1 MLIKAMQIFT
11 MLIFLILLILKDTK
25 SAIKNKLIDL
35 LNKIRV
41 CKFVTTL
48 AILTRKQKQL
58 LIRVIKMMY
67 LNQSILQ
74 LYQTYKNIL
83 QKARVQL

>member
-1 MLIKAMQIFT
+1 MQIFT

>member
-1 MLIKAMQIFT
+1 MLIKAIQVFT

-41 CKFVTTL
+41 RKFVTTL
-48 AILTRKQKQL
+48 AVLTRKQKQL

-67 LNQSILQ
+67 LNQSIL
-74 LYQTYKNIL
+74 
-83 QKARVQL
+83 

>member
-1 MLIKAMQIFT
+1 MLIKPMQVFT
-11 MLIFLILLILKDTK
+11 MLIFLILLILKDIK

-41 CKFVTTL
+41 RKFVTTL
-48 AILTRKQKQL
+48 AVLTRKQKQL

-67 LNQSILQ
+67 LNQSIL
-74 LYQTYKNIL
+74 
-83 QKARVQL
+83 

>member
-1 MLIKAMQIFT
+1 MLIKAMQVFT
-11 MLIFLILLILKDTK
+11 MLIFSILLILKDTK

-41 CKFVTTL
+41 RKFVTTL
-48 AILTRKQKQL
+48 AVLTRKQKQL

-67 LNQSILQ
+67 LNQSIL
-74 LYQTYKNIL
+74 
-83 QKARVQL
+83 

>member
-1 MLIKAMQIFT
+1 MLIKAMQVFT

-41 CKFVTTL
+41 RKFVTTL
-48 AILTRKQKQL
+48 AVLTRKQKQL
-58 LIRVIKMMY
+58 SIRVIKMMY
-67 LNQSILQ
+67 LNQSIL
-74 LYQTYKNIL
+74 
-83 QKARVQL
+83 

>member
-1 MLIKAMQIFT
+1 MLIKAMQVFT
-11 MLIFLILLILKDTK
+11 MLIFLILLIPKDTK

-48 AILTRKQKQL
+48 AILTRKQTQL

>member
-1 MLIKAMQIFT
+1 MLIKAMQVFT

-67 LNQSILQ
+67 LNQSIL
-74 LYQTYKNIL
+74 
-83 QKARVQL
+83 

>member
-1 MLIKAMQIFT
+1 MQVFT

-58 LIRVIKMMY
+58 LIRVIKIMY

>member
-1 MLIKAMQIFT
+1 MLMKAMQVFT
-11 MLIFLILLILKDTK
+11 VLIFLILLILKDTK

>member
-1 MLIKAMQIFT
+1 MLIKAMQVFT

>member
-1 MLIKAMQIFT
+1 MLIKAMQVFT

-41 CKFVTTL
+41 RKFVTTL
-48 AILTRKQKQL
+48 AVLTRKQKQL

-67 LNQSILQ
+67 LNQSIL
-74 LYQTYKNIL
+74 
-83 QKARVQL
+83 

>member
-1 MLIKAMQIFT
+1 MLMKAMQVFT

>member
-1 MLIKAMQIFT
+1 MLIKAMQVFT

-41 CKFVTTL
+41 CRFVTTL

>member
-1 MLIKAMQIFT
+1 MQVFT

>member
-1 MLIKAMQIFT
+1 MLIKAMQVFT

-41 CKFVTTL
+41 RKFVTTL
-48 AILTRKQKQL
+48 AVLTRKQKQL

>member
-1 MLIKAMQIFT
+1 MLIKAMQVFT

-41 CKFVTTL
+41 RKFVTTL
-48 AILTRKQKQL
+48 AVLTRKQKRL
-58 LIRVIKMMY
+58 LIRVIKMMC
-67 LNQSILQ
+67 LNQSIL
-74 LYQTYKNIL
+74 
-83 QKARVQL
+83 

>member
-1 MLIKAMQIFT
+1 MQVFT

-58 LIRVIKMMY
+58 LIRVIKMMH